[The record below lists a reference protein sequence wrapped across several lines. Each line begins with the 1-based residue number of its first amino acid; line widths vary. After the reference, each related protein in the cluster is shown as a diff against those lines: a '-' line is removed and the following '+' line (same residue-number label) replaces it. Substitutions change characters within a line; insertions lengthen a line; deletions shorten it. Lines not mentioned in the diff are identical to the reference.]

1 MLYRNRTDVSK
12 DIDINKISATKE
24 CIICRYRYFIDNEL
38 LP

>member
-1 MLYRNRTDVSK
+1 MLYRNRIDVSK

-24 CIICRYRYFIDNEL
+24 CITCRYRYFIDNEL